1 MRVPLSWLAEAATL
15 RSNSTAESVMAELV
29 KIGLEEEGVHSFG
42 LTGPLVVGEVLEF
55 VAEPQSNGKTIRWCQ
70 VRVAPAGA
78 KAADGGED
86 VRGIVCGAGNF
97 EVGDK
102 VVVCLPGAVLP
113 GDFKIAARSTYG
125 HISDGMMASARE
137 LGISDDHAGIIRL
150 HEMGLDPK
158 VGTDAMELLNL
169 ADVAAEVNVTPD
181 RGYCFS
187 IRGVAREYSHA
198 TNTLFRDPIGHAQP
212 EHVEGFSV
220 QIADQAPI
228 RDQVGCDRFYVR
240 AVKEL
245 DATVT
250 TPAWMVTRLKLAGMR
265 SISLIVDITNYVML
279 ELGQPLHAYDL
290 DKLKGGITVR
300 RANAGET
307 LKTLDGQVRKLDA
320 EDLLITDESGAIGL
334 AGVMGGES
342 TEVSS
347 STKNVLIEAAHFD
360 PITIARSARRHK
372 LPSEASKRFE
382 RGVDPQVAPYAVA
395 RVIQLLEVHAKGA
408 GQNLGADLNNLPAVA
423 AVELPAGFAAAL
435 VGVDYTDDEI
445 VTALEAI
452 GCVVARVEGGF
463 EVIPPSWRPDLRHKT
478 DLVEEVA
485 RINGYDRI
493 PASLPVA
500 PPGRGLTKRQKSRR
514 AVLTALVGNSMTEV
528 LNYPFLSES
537 ENRWFA
543 SDSASAVRL
552 ANAMQ
557 EESSELRLS
566 LLPALIQ
573 ATARNLSRGITDLA
587 LFEEGS
593 VFLPDGQVA
602 KTADLPS
609 GTTLPTAAQLSELES
624 TIPDQPRHLAGL
636 LVGNRVQTQ
645 VGVAAIDFDYSDAI
659 HAARLV
665 ARAVGLELTTRQAS
679 PKGYHPGRTAELVV
693 QTGEDIAVI
702 GFAGELDPALALE
715 NNLPRRVAAFE
726 INLEKLYAVAPDV
739 ITATPIYNYPAAT
752 QDLSVVVDATL
763 PAAELLSVIRAGAG
777 ELLEQVRLIDDYR
790 GQNVADG
797 KKSLTFALRFR
808 ATDRTLTQAEAT
820 AAKDDAVALAKEK
833 FGAELRA

>member
-1 MRVPLSWLAEAATL
+1 
-15 RSNSTAESVMAELV
+15 
-29 KIGLEEEGVHSFG
+29 
-42 LTGPLVVGEVLEF
+42 
-55 VAEPQSNGKTIRWCQ
+55 
-70 VRVAPAGA
+70 
-78 KAADGGED
+78 
-86 VRGIVCGAGNF
+86 
-97 EVGDK
+97 
-102 VVVCLPGAVLP
+102 
-113 GDFKIAARSTYG
+113 
-125 HISDGMMASARE
+125 
-137 LGISDDHAGIIRL
+137 
-150 HEMGLDPK
+150 
-158 VGTDAMELLNL
+158 
-169 ADVAAEVNVTPD
+169 
-181 RGYCFS
+181 
-187 IRGVAREYSHA
+187 
-198 TNTLFRDPIGHAQP
+198 
-212 EHVEGFSV
+212 
-220 QIADQAPI
+220 
-228 RDQVGCDRFYVR
+228 
-240 AVKEL
+240 
-245 DATVT
+245 
-250 TPAWMVTRLKLAGMR
+250 
-265 SISLIVDITNYVML
+265 
-279 ELGQPLHAYDL
+279 
-290 DKLKGGITVR
+290 
-300 RANAGET
+300 
-307 LKTLDGQVRKLDA
+307 
-320 EDLLITDESGAIGL
+320 
-334 AGVMGGES
+334 
-342 TEVSS
+342 
-347 STKNVLIEAAHFD
+347 
-360 PITIARSARRHK
+360 
-372 LPSEASKRFE
+372 
-382 RGVDPQVAPYAVA
+382 
-395 RVIQLLEVHAKGA
+395 VIQLLEVHAKGA
-408 GQNLGADLNNLPAVA
+408 GQNFGADLNNLPAIA

-435 VGVDYTDDEI
+435 VGVDYTDDET
-445 VTALEAI
+445 VAALEAI

-463 EVIPPSWRPDLRHKT
+463 EIIPPSWRPDLRHKT

-528 LNYPFLSES
+528 LNYPFLSQA

-543 SDSASAVRL
+543 SDSTTAVRL

-609 GTTLPTAAQLSELES
+609 GITKPTAGQLAELEA

-645 VGVAAIDFDYSDAI
+645 VGVAAVEYDYSDAI

-665 ARAVGLELTTRQAS
+665 ARAVGLELNTRQAS

-693 QTGEDIAVI
+693 HTGDNIAVI
-702 GFAGELDPALALE
+702 GFAGELDPALAID

-726 INLEKLYAVAPDV
+726 INLEKLYAVVPDV

-752 QDLSVVVDATL
+752 QDLSLVVDATL
-763 PAAELLSVIRAGAG
+763 PAAEVLSVIRVGAG

-808 ATDRTLTQAEAT
+808 ANDRTLTQAEAT

>member
-113 GDFKIAARSTYG
+113 GDFRIAARSTYG

-169 ADVAAEVNVTPD
+169 EDVAAEVNVTPD

-212 EHVEGFSV
+212 EHVEGFSLH
-220 QIADQAPI
+220 IADQAPI

-240 AVKEL
+240 AVQGV
-245 DATVT
+245 DATVP

-342 TEVSS
+342 TEVSNT
-347 STKNVLIEAAHFD
+347 TKNVLIEAAHFD

-382 RGVDPQVAPYAVA
+382 RGVDPQLAPFAVA

-408 GQNLGADLNNLPAVA
+408 GQNFGADLNNLPAIA
-423 AVELPAGFAAAL
+423 AVDLPAGFASAL
-435 VGVDYTDDEI
+435 VGVDYTDDET
-445 VTALEAI
+445 VSALEAI

-537 ENRWFA
+537 ENRWFS
-543 SDSASAVRL
+543 SDAASAVRL

-587 LFEEGS
+587 LFAECS
-593 VFLPDGQVA
+593 VF
-602 KTADLPS
+602 
-609 GTTLPTAAQLSELES
+609 
-624 TIPDQPRHLAGL
+624 
-636 LVGNRVQTQ
+636 
-645 VGVAAIDFDYSDAI
+645 
-659 HAARLV
+659 
-665 ARAVGLELTTRQAS
+665 
-679 PKGYHPGRTAELVV
+679 
-693 QTGEDIAVI
+693 
-702 GFAGELDPALALE
+702 
-715 NNLPRRVAAFE
+715 
-726 INLEKLYAVAPDV
+726 
-739 ITATPIYNYPAAT
+739 
-752 QDLSVVVDATL
+752 
-763 PAAELLSVIRAGAG
+763 
-777 ELLEQVRLIDDYR
+777 
-790 GQNVADG
+790 
-797 KKSLTFALRFR
+797 
-808 ATDRTLTQAEAT
+808 
-820 AAKDDAVALAKEK
+820 
-833 FGAELRA
+833 

>member
-1 MRVPLSWLAEAATL
+1 
-15 RSNSTAESVMAELV
+15 
-29 KIGLEEEGVHSFG
+29 
-42 LTGPLVVGEVLEF
+42 
-55 VAEPQSNGKTIRWCQ
+55 
-70 VRVAPAGA
+70 
-78 KAADGGED
+78 
-86 VRGIVCGAGNF
+86 
-97 EVGDK
+97 
-102 VVVCLPGAVLP
+102 
-113 GDFKIAARSTYG
+113 
-125 HISDGMMASARE
+125 
-137 LGISDDHAGIIRL
+137 
-150 HEMGLDPK
+150 
-158 VGTDAMELLNL
+158 
-169 ADVAAEVNVTPD
+169 
-181 RGYCFS
+181 
-187 IRGVAREYSHA
+187 
-198 TNTLFRDPIGHAQP
+198 
-212 EHVEGFSV
+212 
-220 QIADQAPI
+220 
-228 RDQVGCDRFYVR
+228 
-240 AVKEL
+240 
-245 DATVT
+245 
-250 TPAWMVTRLKLAGMR
+250 
-265 SISLIVDITNYVML
+265 
-279 ELGQPLHAYDL
+279 
-290 DKLKGGITVR
+290 
-300 RANAGET
+300 
-307 LKTLDGQVRKLDA
+307 
-320 EDLLITDESGAIGL
+320 
-334 AGVMGGES
+334 
-342 TEVSS
+342 
-347 STKNVLIEAAHFD
+347 
-360 PITIARSARRHK
+360 
-372 LPSEASKRFE
+372 
-382 RGVDPQVAPYAVA
+382 
-395 RVIQLLEVHAKGA
+395 
-408 GQNLGADLNNLPAVA
+408 
-423 AVELPAGFAAAL
+423 
-435 VGVDYTDDEI
+435 
-445 VTALEAI
+445 
-452 GCVVARVEGGF
+452 
-463 EVIPPSWRPDLRHKT
+463 DLRHKT

-543 SDSASAVRL
+543 SDAASAVRL

-636 LVGNRVQTQ
+636 LVGNRVQAQ
-645 VGVAAIDFDYSDAI
+645 VGVAAVEYDYSDAI

-702 GFAGELDPALALE
+702 GFAGELDPALAIE

-752 QDLSVVVDATL
+752 QDLSVVVDVTL
-763 PAAELLSVIRAGAG
+763 PAAEVLSVIRVGAGA
-777 ELLEQVRLIDDYR
+777 LLEQVRLIDDYR
-790 GQNVADG
+790 GKNVADG

-808 ATDRTLTQAEAT
+808 ANDRTLTQAEAT